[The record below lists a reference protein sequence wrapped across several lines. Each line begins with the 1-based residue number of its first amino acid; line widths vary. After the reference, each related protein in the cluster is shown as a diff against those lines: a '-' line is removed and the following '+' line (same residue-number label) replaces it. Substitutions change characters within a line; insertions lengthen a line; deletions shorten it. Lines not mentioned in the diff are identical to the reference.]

1 MLADSSD
8 VKTGTCVTKCVYVC
22 LKRLLQLA
30 VKSLRDPGVQLS
42 RAIDRLVEEDAM
54 DKHCAPQV
62 PKKYK
67 KSQVWEQWLKHKGRR
82 FSSTDG
88 FKLLKHL
95 LKGFAGYPKTFGF
108 SPYL

>member
-22 LKRLLQLA
+22 LKKLLQLA

-42 RAIDRLVEEDAM
+42 RAIDRLVGEDGM
-54 DKHCAPQV
+54 DKRCAPL
-62 PKKYK
+62 
-67 KSQVWEQWLKHKGRR
+67 KSQKCEKRQVWEQWLKHKGRR
-82 FSSTDG
+82 FPSTDG

-95 LKGFAGYPKTFGF
+95 LEGFTGYPKTFDF
-108 SPYL
+108 SPFL